1 MGVWGR
7 VLYGVPNKGR
17 LGSGVPHREPS
28 VLHVIVEAVA
38 GDLGAS
44 QSSSQL
50 PGEEGGAN
58 EGKSSCLTS
67 RIGVARGER
76 ETARDLHP
84 EAGSVQPGEWRGLL
98 EAGVQSSTS
107 SSGVTPCLRGVGGG
121 GGVPRGGGL
130 AVRSSGENMGG
141 SSRSDSSSC
150 SCACPSCCGRRAEVT
165 YPRRMGDLRR
175 PMSASVS
182 ACVFPTMPTCEGTCS
197 QRTLV
202 PWGGGICILFE
213 ICVKRPFQKCM
224 GWGGIGDHIF
234 EYRGRTFRR
243 FRVFGPQAAPLTRV
257 GHQLT
262 GFPLGTPTY
271 CGVEAK

>member
-44 QSSSQL
+44 QASSQL
-50 PGEEGGAN
+50 PGEEGGAD

-67 RIGVARGER
+67 RIGVTRGER

-84 EAGSVQPGEWRGLL
+84 EAGSVPPGEWRGLL

-121 GGVPRGGGL
+121 GG
-130 AVRSSGENMGG
+130 
-141 SSRSDSSSC
+141 
-150 SCACPSCCGRRAEVT
+150 CATRRRA
-165 YPRRMGDLRR
+165 GR
-175 PMSASVS
+175 PLLWRKHGWLIQVGL
-182 ACVFPTMPTCEGTCS
+182 VF
-197 QRTLV
+197 
-202 PWGGGICILFE
+202 LFL
-213 ICVKRPFQKCM
+213 CLPLLL
-224 GWGGIGDHIF
+224 W
-234 EYRGRTFRR
+234 
-243 FRVFGPQAAPLTRV
+243 AP
-257 GHQLT
+257 G
-262 GFPLGTPTY
+262 
-271 CGVEAK
+271 

>member
-44 QSSSQL
+44 QASSQL
-50 PGEEGGAN
+50 PGEKGGAD

-67 RIGVARGER
+67 RIGVCRGER

-84 EAGSVQPGEWRGLL
+84 EAWSVQPGEWRGLL
-98 EAGVQSSTS
+98 EAGVQSSIS

-121 GGVPRGGGL
+121 CVPRGGGL
-130 AVRSSGENMGG
+130 AARSSGENMGG
-141 SSRSDSSSC
+141 SSRSDSFSC
-150 SCACPSCCGRRAEVT
+150 SCACPSCCGRRVEVT
-165 YPRRMGDLRR
+165 WPRRRGDLRR

-197 QRTLV
+197 QRT
-202 PWGGGICILFE
+202 
-213 ICVKRPFQKCM
+213 
-224 GWGGIGDHIF
+224 
-234 EYRGRTFRR
+234 
-243 FRVFGPQAAPLTRV
+243 AAPACSISPRSCSHRSTWP
-257 GHQLT
+257 T
-262 GFPLGTPTY
+262 GPREPCQSWRRHLLALHVAPMTTSFESEQISVRL
-271 CGVEAK
+271 CCVLW

>member
-44 QSSSQL
+44 QASSQL
-50 PGEEGGAN
+50 PGEEGGAD

-67 RIGVARGER
+67 RIGVTRGER

-84 EAGSVQPGEWRGLL
+84 EAGSVQPGEWCGLL

-121 GGVPRGGGL
+121 G
-130 AVRSSGENMGG
+130 
-141 SSRSDSSSC
+141 
-150 SCACPSCCGRRAEVT
+150 CATRRRA
-165 YPRRMGDLRR
+165 GR
-175 PMSASVS
+175 PLLWRKHGWLIQVGL
-182 ACVFPTMPTCEGTCS
+182 VF
-197 QRTLV
+197 
-202 PWGGGICILFE
+202 LFL
-213 ICVKRPFQKCM
+213 CLPLLL
-224 GWGGIGDHIF
+224 W
-234 EYRGRTFRR
+234 
-243 FRVFGPQAAPLTRV
+243 AP
-257 GHQLT
+257 G
-262 GFPLGTPTY
+262 
-271 CGVEAK
+271 